1 MNKAELVA
9 AMAEKTE
16 LGEVWYRAWFGSKR
30 PRVRIPILR
39 PNTKVHLLWW
49 TFLLY
54 KENHA
59 LDAWFNK
66 AYGGKQEIP
75 VSMIERSANCSTAR
89 NRDSASQG

>member
-1 MNKAELVA
+1 MTSTPHRSFCAV
-9 AMAEKTE
+9 
-16 LGEVWYRAWFGSKR
+16 F
-30 PRVRIPILR
+30 
-39 PNTKVHLLWW
+39 
-49 TFLLY
+49 LY

-75 VSMIERSANCSTAR
+75 VSIIERSANCSTAR